1 MNKNEIISIYQKT
14 LDELKPIHQRLY
26 VNNKLNLSDDNLY
39 LAITFT
45 SKIYGLNSVFND
57 EFIKDNN
64 FKAIVKRIDEDMVK
78 LQASHFQSKEIFYD
92 FFNIVFPQL
101 EYRLQQIKY
110 KESLSDEEKKHL
122 LITAEYQVYLYN
134 LLKYYLS
141 QAASNPDIQE
151 KIKEIL
157 SIINLY
163 KIINDK
169 NIVALGS
176 KITFMDTMSNEIE
189 EATIVINSHADLKS
203 KKVAIKDYKKII
215 GCKVNDVVCL
225 DYALTYAIRILKI
238 EN

>member
-1 MNKNEIISIYQKT
+1 MNKNEIISIYQST
-14 LDELKPIHQRLY
+14 LDEIEPIYQRLY
-26 VNNKLNLSDDNLY
+26 VNNKLDLSDDNLY
-39 LAITFT
+39 LAITFA

-57 EFIKDNN
+57 EFINNHN
-64 FKAIVKRIDEDMVK
+64 FKPVVKRIDEDMVK

-101 EYRLQQIKY
+101 KYRLQQVKY
-110 KESLSDEEKKHL
+110 KESLPEEEKKHL

-141 QAASNPDIQE
+141 QASTNQD

-163 KIINDK
+163 KIVNDK

-176 KITFMDTMSNEIE
+176 KITFMDTISNEIN

-203 KKVAIKDYKKII
+203 KKVALKDYKKLI
-215 GCKVNDVVCL
+215 GCKVDDVVIL
-225 DYALTYAIRILKI
+225 DYALTYAVRILKI